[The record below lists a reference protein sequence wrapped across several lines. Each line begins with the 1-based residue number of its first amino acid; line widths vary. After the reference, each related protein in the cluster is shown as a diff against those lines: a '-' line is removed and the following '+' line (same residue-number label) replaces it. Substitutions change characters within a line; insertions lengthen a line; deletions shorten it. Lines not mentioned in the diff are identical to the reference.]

1 MDPEK
6 TFSSHTTT
14 LGSGR
19 HERAI
24 AEPSGTLA
32 LGTIRNRGKLIITI
46 VMVLFA
52 VNVFA
57 QSQRVSGT
65 LVVAVPTK
73 DGLVACSDKRAF
85 NHGTQTFNDDLVKI
99 HKVNSRTLF
108 VATNTVGFLDPRTG
122 KVAFDVFG
130 ITSTYLA
137 RREFVPERQFWEGLK
152 SEIRK
157 QLLAFLAT
165 QSFKDQPET
174 DIANNRLLFNLIFYS
189 ISNGGARSYSF
200 RVFYEK
206 SRSPV
211 VYIPDVVSEEV
222 RTPKLSGKG
231 KDVMDYLAREPLLGR
246 DPSIFRFDQRNFDIQ
261 KTSAA
266 DAVTFA
272 RRLFVLANVG
282 VPQAN
287 VSAAH
292 DCALLSYQT
301 GFKWIDGSANPI
313 IQ

>member
-1 MDPEK
+1 MDRGK
-6 TFSSHTTT
+6 TSSSQTNT
-14 LGSGR
+14 LVEAR
-19 HERAI
+19 HGRAI
-24 AEPSGTLA
+24 ARYCGNLTLK
-32 LGTIRNRGKLIITI
+32 TILDRWKSIILLILI
-46 VMVLFA
+46 FA
-52 VNVFA
+52 ANIFG
-57 QSQRVSGT
+57 QTQRVSGT
-65 LVVAVPTK
+65 LVVAVPVRE
-73 DGLVACSDKRAF
+73 GLVACSDKRAF
-85 NHGTQTFNDDLVKI
+85 NHGTLTFNDDLVKV

-108 VATNTVGFLDPRTG
+108 VATNTVGFRDPRTG

-130 ITSTYLA
+130 ITSAYLA
-137 RREFVPERQFWEGLK
+137 RREFVAEKQFWKGWK

-189 ISNGGARSYSF
+189 ISNDSVRSYSF

-206 SRSPV
+206 SRSPIV
-211 VYIPDVVSEEV
+211 FIPDVVSEEV

-231 KDVMDYLAREPLLGR
+231 KDVMDYLARDPLLGR
-246 DPSIFRFDQRNFDIQ
+246 DPSIFRFDQRNFDVQ

-266 DAVTFA
+266 DAVSFA
-272 RRLFVLANVG
+272 RKLFLLANTG

-292 DCALLSYQT
+292 DCALLSYQN
-301 GFKWIDGSANPI
+301 GFEWIDDSANPI
-313 IQ
+313 VK